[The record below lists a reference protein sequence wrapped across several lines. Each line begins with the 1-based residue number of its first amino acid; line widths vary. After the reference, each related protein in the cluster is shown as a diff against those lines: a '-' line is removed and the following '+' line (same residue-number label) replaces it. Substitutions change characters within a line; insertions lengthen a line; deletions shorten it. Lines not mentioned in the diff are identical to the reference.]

1 MPDLPL
7 PDPRWADLPLVL
19 GLLMLA
25 LWLIATRRDRAA
37 VIGFTGYGLLAALAW
52 VRLGSVDVALTEAAL
67 GGGLMGLLLLT
78 AAARLREGADQPHP
92 AVAMRLLIGLLCLGV
107 TAALA
112 AVVLGLPSPAPNLVA
127 AVAEHQAA
135 TELGNPVA
143 AVLIAFRAVDTMLES
158 VVLALAVIVL
168 WSLGADRAW
177 GARPRALELGAPNAA
192 PNSEPNSEPG
202 SALVL
207 LGQLLPP
214 LGLVVGVHLFWT
226 GADHPGGPF
235 QGGAVLAAMAALIWL
250 ARLGQPP
257 PVTDRLTR
265 LGLVVGPLLF
275 LLIGLAGVVAAD
287 AFLGYPEALTKPL
300 ILLIEA
306 AKTLSVAVALA
317 LLVAGPPELPGSM
330 QVHRAAPAATGARP

>member
-7 PDPRWADLPLVL
+7 PDPRWADWPLAL
-19 GLLMLA
+19 SLLVLA
-25 LWLIATRRDRAA
+25 LWLNGIRRDRSA
-37 VIGFTGYGLLAALAW
+37 VLGFSAYGLLAALAW

-78 AAARLREGADQPHP
+78 AAARLGEGMDQPRP
-92 AVAMRLLIGLLCLGV
+92 TFAIRLLIGLLCLGV
-107 TAALA
+107 TLGLA

-127 AVAEHQAA
+127 AVAEHQAT

-168 WSLGADRAW
+168 WSFGADRAW
-177 GARPRALELGAPNAA
+177 GERPRALDFGP
-192 PNSEPNSEPG
+192 PSP
-202 SALVL
+202 ALSL
-207 LGQLLPP
+207 LGRLLPP
-214 LGLVVGVHLFWT
+214 VGLVVGVHLFWT

-235 QGGAVLAAMAALIWL
+235 QGGAVLAAMAALVWI
-250 ARLGQPP
+250 ARLGAPP

-275 LLIGLAGVVAAD
+275 LLIGLAGVVAAG
-287 AFLGYPEALTKPL
+287 AFLGYPEAFAKPL

-317 LLVAGPPELPGSM
+317 LLVAGPPELSAPFR
-330 QVHRAAPAATGARP
+330 QARARA

>member
-7 PDPRWADLPLVL
+7 PDPRMADVPL
-19 GLLMLA
+19 GLALLVLA
-25 LWLIATRRDRAA
+25 LWLTLTPRDRSA
-37 VIGFTGYGLLAALAW
+37 VIGFTAYGLLVAIAW
-52 VRLGSVDVALTEAAL
+52 VRLGSMDVALTEAAL
-67 GGGLMGLLLLT
+67 GSGLMGLLLLT
-78 AAARLREGADQPHP
+78 AAARLGEVADQPRP
-92 AVAMRLLIGLLCLGV
+92 AVAMRLVIGLLCLGV

-177 GARPRALELGAPNAA
+177 GARPRALELSAPNAT
-192 PNSEPNSEPG
+192 PSP
-202 SALVL
+202 ALVL

-214 LGLVVGVHLFWT
+214 LGLIVGLHLFWT

-265 LGLVVGPLLF
+265 LGIVVGPLLF
-275 LLIGLAGVVAAD
+275 LLIGLAGVVVAD

-317 LLVAGPPELPGSM
+317 LLVAGPPELAPSM
-330 QVHRAAPAATGARP
+330 QIRRVAPAATGARP